1 MKTVSIIDAD
11 GTELVSVKECEN
23 GRYEVTML
31 EGLDHLTVKVRD
43 DKGKKLEFHQM
54 ARTNQ

>member
-1 MKTVSIIDAD
+1 MKTVKVIDTD
-11 GTELVSVKECEN
+11 GAELVSVKECPG

-43 DKGKKLEFHQM
+43 DKGKRLVFRRV